1 MQLGQRAQEA
11 AQQLLWGRAGH
22 ARPGAAAACP
32 GGGAV
37 RAQMGSARAAAG
49 PAAGGGRLGR
59 AFGLGPVR

>member
-37 RAQMGSARAAAG
+37 RAQMGPRVGLRRAERVG
-49 PAAGGGRLGR
+49 S
-59 AFGLGPVR
+59 GLGLGAIR